1 MHTLSLRIK
10 GYVQGV
16 GFRYFVQQTAEA
28 NGVQGEVW
36 NGGDRAVHVIA
47 QHEDEAVLK
56 RFEEEMWNGPGRV
69 DEVLREPYAAKEYS
83 VFSVSL
89 TR

>member
-1 MHTLSLRIK
+1 MHSVCLVIR

-28 NGVQGEVW
+28 NEVHGEVW
-36 NGGDRAVHVIA
+36 NGRDQAVHVIA

-69 DEVLREPYAAKEYS
+69 DDVLTEPCVTKTYYG
-83 VFSVSL
+83 FGVSA